1 MLQSGTKATVE
12 GSNCEQVARPLDR
25 SELSL
30 FGQTQWS
37 GQTCSE
43 EGIALLLPSVLRE
56 QETARSGNG
65 DPSMMKPS
73 TRDNVEGTV
82 REVNGNIKETAGK
95 LIKDP
100 KLENAGK
107 REKTLGKGQKINAG
121 VEKSIGE

>member
-1 MLQSGTKATVE
+1 VVRLAQKKDRFTATVSFE
-12 GSNCEQVARPLDR
+12 RAGNRH
-25 SELSL
+25 
-30 FGQTQWS
+30 
-37 GQTCSE
+37 
-43 EGIALLLPSVLRE
+43 I
-56 QETARSGNG
+56 GNG

-82 REVNGNIKETAGK
+82 REVNGNIKGTAGK

-100 KLENAGK
+100 KLENAGN